1 MSVAEDRQARRHAM
15 WREAILDA
23 AAAEFAERGYG
34 GATLTRIG
42 DRVGLS
48 KPSVYHYVASKEA
61 LLADLL
67 EQVTDRIAEAAVVPA
82 SASATE
88 RLRAFVRAHVTVS
101 TESPKAA
108 VLGENLDVLMARA
121 ADTRLAQ
128 VRARHEQRLA
138 DILAAGVAT
147 GEFDVVAVT
156 PAVKLLFGALN
167 SIPRWYDPGG
177 RRSLEELCDQVVDMV
192 LSGLGG
198 R

>member
-1 MSVAEDRQARRHAM
+1 VSVAEDRQARRHAM
-15 WREAILDA
+15 WREAILEA
-23 AAAEFAERGYG
+23 AAAEFAEHGYG

-48 KPSVYHYVASKEA
+48 KQA

-67 EQVTDRIAEAAVVPA
+67 EQVTDRIAEAAAVPT
-82 SASATE
+82 SATATE

-121 ADTRLAQ
+121 ATSRLAQ
-128 VRARHEQRLA
+128 VRDHHEQRLA
-138 DILAAGVAT
+138 EILTAGVT
-147 GEFDVVAVT
+147 SGEFQVVAVT

-167 SIPRWYDPGG
+167 SIPRWYDPDG
-177 RRSLEELCDQVVDMV
+177 RRSLDELCDQVVDMV
-192 LSGLGG
+192 LSGLAG

>member
-1 MSVAEDRQARRHAM
+1 M

-121 ADTRLAQ
+121 PDTRLAQ